1 MKFEEVSKDI
11 FKMNI
16 PFEDGFTSV
25 FVLVNDGR
33 CFLLDAAATDDDSR
47 DYIIPAL
54 NNHGFSPD
62 YIVCSHLHP
71 DHFGGIQ
78 LLADTFYDAKI
89 SVLDKSYKLGNKE
102 IFYLTDGDVL
112 LGRYKILSLKG
123 HTGDSIGILDLTY
136 GILLTADALQL
147 YGSGRYGTGLELPG
161 EYIKTLENVKKLNLS
176 GLIASHEYEPL
187 GSTAFGADEINKYIN
202 TCRDALDLIVKT
214 VNDNPSAAPAKIAEF
229 YNNAYPTLPTISD
242 WTAENVLR
250 DLF

>member
-25 FVLVNDGR
+25 FVLVNNGR
-33 CFLLDAAATDDDSR
+33 CFLLDAAATDDDSKN
-47 DYIIPAL
+47 YIIPSL
-54 NNHGFSPD
+54 NECGFSPE

-78 LLADTFYDAKI
+78 LLADTFRSAKI
-89 SVLDKSYKLGNKE
+89 SVFDKNYTLGDKE
-102 IFYLTDGDVL
+102 IFYLSDGDVL
-112 LGRYKILSLKG
+112 LDRYKILSLKG
-123 HTGDSIGILDLTY
+123 HTGDSIGILDLNC
-136 GILLTADALQL
+136 GVLLTADALQL

-161 EYIKTLENVKKLNLS
+161 EYIKTLESVKNLNLS

-187 GSTAFGADEINKYIN
+187 GSTAFGTDEINKYID
-202 TCRDALDLIVKT
+202 TCREALDLIVKT
-214 VNDNPSAAPAKIAEF
+214 VNDNPSAAPAEIAEI
-229 YNNAYPTLPTISD
+229 YNQTYPTLPTING
-242 WTAENVLR
+242 WTVENILK